1 MSVYRALLARPHARM
16 LALACAL
23 GWLSF
28 ASLSLGVV
36 LVVHRSTGSF
46 GVAGAAVAAFGAGVG
61 LLSPVRGQLVDR
73 RGARAL
79 LVFGTTYT
87 IALTALLALATL
99 RAPAAALVA
108 AAGATGAVAPPLI
121 ASARAVWPHV
131 AGAELARAGH
141 ALNALIGDAGA
152 VLGPL
157 ILGGIAAL
165 GSPAT
170 AMAAVGAGPVLGC
183 VLVARIGIP
192 VVPAPAGRSG
202 ALRASGGLR
211 TIAAAGVP
219 LGAALGALNVAA
231 PAVADRQG
239 APELAAVPFACFAAA
254 SVLASLWAGHS
265 RRAGPP
271 AQRYVAGFSG
281 FAAVLLGCL
290 VVDSL
295 VGLSLVL
302 AAAGLAF
309 GLLNVGLLELLD
321 EIVPEHNAVESLAWV
336 TSSEAVGAAA
346 GAAAAGALA
355 ESTSAALAVAA
366 LAPLAG
372 AAITL
377 ARRGTVAERVRSTI
391 A

>member
-1 MSVYRALLARPHARM
+1 M
-16 LALACAL
+16 LAFACAL

-46 GVAGAAVAAFGAGVG
+46 GAAGGAVAAFGAGVG
-61 LLSPVRGQLVDR
+61 LLAPVRGQLVDR
-73 RGARAL
+73 RGAPAL
-79 LVFGTTYT
+79 LLFGASYTT
-87 IALTALLALATL
+87 ALTALLALATL
-99 RAPAAALVA
+99 GAPAAVLA
-108 AAGATGAVAPPLI
+108 AVAGANGAVAPPLI
-121 ASARAVWPHV
+121 ASARAVWPRV
-131 AGAELARAGH
+131 AGPELARAGH

-157 ILGGIAAL
+157 VLGGIAAIV
-165 GSPAT
+165 SPVA
-170 AMAAVGAGPVLGC
+170 AMAAVGAGPALGC
-183 VLVARIGIP
+183 VLLARIGIP
-192 VVPAPAGRSG
+192 VVPAPAGRRG
-202 ALRASGGLR
+202 ALRGSAGMR

-219 LGAALGALNVAA
+219 LGAGLGALNVAA
-231 PAVADRQG
+231 PAVADQEG
-239 APELAAVPFACFAAA
+239 APELAALPFACFAAA
-254 SVLASLWAGHS
+254 SVLASLWAGQS
-265 RRAGPP
+265 GRAGRP
-271 AQRYVAGFSG
+271 ALRYVAGFCG

-302 AAAGLAF
+302 AGAGFAF

-321 EIVPEHNAVESLAWV
+321 VVVPEHNAVEALAWV

-355 ESTSAALAVAA
+355 GSIGAALAVAA
-366 LAPLAG
+366 VAPLAG

-377 ARRGTVAERVRSTI
+377 ARRATLAVPRSANAI
-391 A
+391 K